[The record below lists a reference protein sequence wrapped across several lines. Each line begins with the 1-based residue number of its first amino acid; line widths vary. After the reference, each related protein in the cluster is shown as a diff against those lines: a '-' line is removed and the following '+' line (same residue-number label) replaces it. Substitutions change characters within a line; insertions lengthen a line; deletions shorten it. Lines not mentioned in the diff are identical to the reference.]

1 MDRLERLLIGA
12 ALDRRPV
19 TYGAL
24 LRASGFRVGPR
35 NVAALC
41 RDLGR
46 VQARLAALG
55 APDLACL
62 VVRAADGLPG
72 VGWFAAERAEG
83 AYTGPAVGP
92 AALAHLRACQERA
105 YAWAATAAASAGT
118 DWLAR
123 APLAEGGR
131 SLVPFAD
138 RARAR
143 GGRRCTARSRRSS
156 RSP

>member
-1 MDRLERLLIGA
+1 MDRLERFLIGA
-12 ALDRRPV
+12 ALARRPV
-19 TYGAL
+19 TYGSL

-41 RDLGR
+41 RDLDR
-46 VQARLAALG
+46 VQARLVAIG

-92 AALAHLRACQERA
+92 AALEHVRACQERA
-105 YAWAATAAASAGT
+105 YAWAETAVTPAGAEP
-118 DWLAR
+118 LAR
-123 APLAEGGR
+123 APLAEGGP
-131 SLVPFAD
+131 SLVPFGD
-138 RARAR
+138 CVRAP

>member
-1 MDRLERLLIGA
+1 LDRLQRFLIGA
-12 ALDRRPV
+12 ALARRPV

-24 LRASGFRVGPR
+24 LRACGFRVGPR

-46 VQARLAALG
+46 VQARLAAIG

-83 AYTGPAVGP
+83 AYAGP
-92 AALAHLRACQERA
+92 AAGLAALAYLRACQERA
-105 YAWAATAAASAGT
+105 YAWAATAVISA
-118 DWLAR
+118 DAEPLAR
-123 APLAEGGR
+123 AALAEDGP
-131 SLVPFAD
+131 SLVPLPD
-138 RARAR
+138 CVRAP